1 VLSHETIQEIS
12 QRVDIDTAVKVV
24 KARQP
29 ELNGLLELAEKAASL
44 KVPLLVEAA
53 KKRSQDVLQREIDRL
68 IALQKVNANVRDEE
82 IQFYRDQLSQF
93 ENSLGNA
100 RLRLDALRVMVSI

>member
-1 VLSHETIQEIS
+1 
-12 QRVDIDTAVKVV
+12 
-24 KARQP
+24 
-29 ELNGLLELAEKAASL
+29 
-44 KVPLLVEAA
+44 
-53 KKRSQDVLQREIDRL
+53 
-68 IALQKVNANVRDEE
+68 VNANVRDEE